1 MATKVIDN
9 NEARVPFFGDKISF
23 VTGLDPL
30 GLQNPSTQAYSYLLP
45 GLNNVTSRI
54 RNYSFYCWL
63 LQEYAK
69 IIESSDPKEQKK
81 FIRRAEYI
89 IALLSVHSGIESISG
104 SNYAV
109 NRFKENLT
117 EFALQTGTYNPDNST
132 ENTYWQYGFGI
143 FGQYYVGSLRQIG
156 LIEEPVN
163 ASGEIIG
170 IYRRISKREGIKV
183 TGEDLAIAFDA
194 NIQTKNKATF
204 FDCIKKG
211 TVNIKELEELAID
224 FNLTELKLGN
234 AESTQLI
241 DLLLD
246 IDEPSI
252 VGENT
257 VSMRKETTIHVLKF
271 ILKEEDTF
279 DQRSFTMFAYN
290 SKGNYE
296 SKLDNCLTG
305 WYYYQLNEYYQ
316 VANTAVFNGSLDY
329 LQNLIGAGWMPLPEF
344 VAVCR
349 NEVVKF
355 LIENKVISSDKVS
368 IESIIQSKIGTEKTT
383 YESIMNSKMIER
395 MANGFVLLW
404 QLFREN
410 KENLIYLRTF
420 TNERNIGDNDDV
432 LTYYMSFEKHLNQN
446 VGDFIY
452 GFLSNKTI
460 TRHQYVAYRKMG
472 GGSQSTQKF
481 IIEDN
486 YIRQIGNFNPGFTS
500 PRINSLTSFLYDLK
514 LLNDEYKLTKAGEKL
529 LEKYK

>member
-30 GLQNPSTQAYSYLLP
+30 GLQNPSTQAYSNLLP

-117 EFALQTGTYNPDNST
+117 EFDLQTGTYNPDNST

-156 LIEEPVN
+156 LIEEPVDAN
-163 ASGEIIG
+163 GDFIG
-170 IYRRISKREGIKV
+170 IYRRTSKKDTIKV
-183 TGEDLAIAFDA
+183 TGEDLAEAFDA
-194 NIQTKNKATF
+194 NIQSKNKSTF
-204 FDCIKKG
+204 FSCIKKG
-211 TVNIKELEELAID
+211 TVNIKELEELSSD

-234 AESTQLI
+234 AESAKLI
-241 DLLLD
+241 ELLLD

-252 VGENT
+252 IGENT
-257 VSMRKETTIHVLKF
+257 VSMRRETIIHILKF
-271 ILKEEDTF
+271 IQKEKDTF
-279 DQRSFTMFAYN
+279 DQRAFTMFAYN
-290 SKGNYE
+290 SKGIYG
-296 SKLDNCLTG
+296 SKLDNCLVG

-316 VANTAVFNGSLDY
+316 VANTAVFNGCLDY
-329 LQNLIGAGWMPLPEF
+329 LQYLIGAGWMSLPEF
-344 VAVCR
+344 INVCR
-349 NEVVKF
+349 DEVVKF
-355 LIENKVISSDKVS
+355 LLKNKVIDSDKFS
-368 IESIIQSKIGTEKTT
+368 IDNIIKSKIESEKNT

-395 MANGFVLLW
+395 MASGFVLLW
-404 QLFREN
+404 QLYKEN
-410 KENLIYLRTF
+410 RENLIHLRTY
-420 TNERNIGDNDDV
+420 TNERSIGDNDDV
-432 LTYYMSFEKHLNQN
+432 LTFYMSFEKYLNQT

-452 GFLSNKTI
+452 EFLSNKTI

-514 LLNDEYKLTKAGEKL
+514 LLNDEYKLTSAGQKL
-529 LEKYK
+529 LENYK